1 MTEALLA
8 MLTILVLIIGF
19 YFYLGYRKEKREWR
33 KEVQQFYRD
42 GERRK
47 SVLVVIGAK
56 YDQTESAKALEQKL
70 IDANIGFTP
79 SEFLGALIVSYMAL
93 IIGLQN
99 FFNLNMLASLFVA
112 LLLVEGGRR
121 VLFMVRKNKKK
132 QLLVEQ
138 LPEICRILANAT
150 RSGMTL
156 NQGIQ
161 LVAQEIAE
169 PAKSEFKRLA
179 HELSLGIDFGAAI
192 RSMEKRVDDK
202 EFQLFT
208 ATMLIQKKAGGN
220 LYAVLDEMSQ
230 TLDERKLLKQEI
242 KTMTAEQRY
251 ISYIV
256 PVIPIF
262 LVLMMNNII
271 DGFLDPLFT
280 GLGLILFAFFLT
292 GTILTFVIVRKITN
306 IRV

>member
-1 MTEALLA
+1 MTEAILA
-8 MLTILVLIIGF
+8 MSTILVVVIAF
-19 YFYLGYRKEKREWR
+19 YFHLGYRKEKREWR
-33 KEVQQFYRD
+33 KNVQQFYRD

-47 SVLVVIGAK
+47 SVLVVIGTK
-56 YDQTESAKALEQKL
+56 YDQTESAKLLEHKL
-70 IDANIGFTP
+70 IDANISFTP
-79 SEFLGALIVSYMAL
+79 SEFIGALIVAYMGL
-93 IIGLQN
+93 VIGLQT
-99 FFNLNMLASLFVA
+99 FFNLNLLTGLIIA
-112 LLLVEGGRR
+112 LLIIEGARR
-121 VLFMVRKNKKK
+121 VLFMARKNKKK
-132 QLLVEQ
+132 QMLVEQ
-138 LPEICRILANAT
+138 LPEICRILANST

-161 LVAQEIAE
+161 LVSQEISE

-179 HELSLGIDFGAAI
+179 HELSLGIDFNAAI
-192 RSMEKRVDDK
+192 RSMEKRVEDK

-230 TLDERKLLKQEI
+230 TLEERKLLKQEI

-271 DGFLDPLFT
+271 EGFLDPLFT
-280 GLGLILFAFFLT
+280 GIGIILLAFFLT
-292 GTILTFVIVRKITN
+292 GTILTFVVVRKITN

>member
-1 MTEALLA
+1 MIEAFLA
-8 MLTILVLIIGF
+8 MLTVLVLIIGL
-19 YFYLGYRKEKREWR
+19 YFFLGYRKEKREWR
-33 KEVQQFYRD
+33 KNVQQFYRD

-47 SVLVVIGAK
+47 SMLIVIGTK
-56 YDQTESAKALEQKL
+56 YDETESAKILEKKL
-70 IDANIGFTP
+70 VDASIGFTP
-79 SEFLGALIVSYMAL
+79 SEFIGALIVSYM
-93 IIGLQN
+93 GLVIFLQT
-99 FFNLNMLASLFVA
+99 FFNLNMLLSLVIA
-112 LLLVEGGRR
+112 LLMVEGGRR
-121 VLFMVRKNKKK
+121 VLFIIRKNKKK

-138 LPEICRILANAT
+138 LPEICRVLANAT
-150 RSGMTL
+150 RAGMTL

-161 LVAQEIAE
+161 LVSHEIAA
-169 PAKSEFKRLA
+169 PAKMEFKRLA
-179 HELSLGIDFGAAI
+179 HELSLGIDFNAGI

-220 LYAVLDEMSQ
+220 LYAVLDEMSK
-230 TLDERKLLKQEI
+230 TLEERKLLKQEI

-271 DGFLDPLFT
+271 DGFLEPLFT
-280 GLGLILFAFFLT
+280 GLGLILLAFFLT

>member
-1 MTEALLA
+1 MIESILAVLTVLLL
-8 MLTILVLIIGF
+8 LTGF

-33 KEVQQFYRD
+33 KEVQQFYRE

-47 SVLVVIGAK
+47 SVLVVIGTK
-56 YDQTESAKALEQKL
+56 YDQTESAKVLEDKL

-79 SEFLGALIVSYMAL
+79 SEFIGALIVAYMG
-93 IIGLQN
+93 IVIGLQN
-99 FFNLNMLASLFVA
+99 FFNLNLLSSLLIA
-112 LLLVEGGRR
+112 LLLIEGGRR
-121 VLFMVRKNKKK
+121 VLFLIRKNKKK
-132 QLLVEQ
+132 QILVEQ

-161 LVAQEIAE
+161 LVSQEISE
-169 PAKSEFKRLA
+169 PAKWEFKRLA
-179 HELSLGIDFGAAI
+179 HELSLGIDFNAAI

-208 ATMLIQKKAGGN
+208 ATLHIQKKAGGN

-251 ISYIV
+251 VSYIV
-256 PVIPIF
+256 PIIPIF

-280 GLGLILFAFFLT
+280 GLGLILLAFFLT

>member
-1 MTEALLA
+1 MIEALLA
-8 MLTILVLIIGF
+8 MLTVLVLIIGL
-19 YFYLGYRKEKREWR
+19 YFFLGYRKEKREWR
-33 KEVQQFYRD
+33 KNVQQFYRD

-47 SVLVVIGAK
+47 SMLIVIGTK
-56 YDQTESAKALEQKL
+56 YDQTESAKILEKKL
-70 IDANIGFTP
+70 VDASIGFTP
-79 SEFLGALIVSYMAL
+79 SEFIGALIVSYM
-93 IIGLQN
+93 GLVIFLQT
-99 FFNLNMLASLFVA
+99 FFNLNMLLSLVIA
-112 LLLVEGGRR
+112 LLMIEGGRR
-121 VLFMVRKNKKK
+121 VLFIIRKNKKK

-138 LPEICRILANAT
+138 LPEICRVLANAT
-150 RSGMTL
+150 RAGMTL

-161 LVAQEIAE
+161 LVSHEIAA
-169 PAKSEFKRLA
+169 PAKMEFKRLA
-179 HELSLGIDFGAAI
+179 HELSLGIDFNAGI

-220 LYAVLDEMSQ
+220 LYAVLDEMSK
-230 TLDERKLLKQEI
+230 TLEERKLLKQEI

-271 DGFLDPLFT
+271 DGFLEPLFT
-280 GLGLILFAFFLT
+280 GLGLILLAFFLT

>member
-1 MTEALLA
+1 MTEGLLA
-8 MLTILVLIIGF
+8 MLTILVLIVGF

-79 SEFLGALIVSYMAL
+79 SEFLGALIVSYMGL

-99 FFNLNMLASLFVA
+99 FFNLNLLASLFVA

-280 GLGLILFAFFLT
+280 GLGFILFAFFLT

>member
-1 MTEALLA
+1 MTEGLLA
-8 MLTILVLIIGF
+8 MLTILVLIVGF

-280 GLGLILFAFFLT
+280 GLGFILFAFFLT

>member
-1 MTEALLA
+1 MIEAFLA
-8 MLTILVLIIGF
+8 MLTVLVLIIGM
-19 YFYLGYRKEKREWR
+19 YFFLGYRKEKREWR
-33 KEVQQFYRD
+33 KNVQQFYRD

-47 SVLVVIGAK
+47 SMLIVIGTK
-56 YDQTESAKALEQKL
+56 YDETESAKILEKKL
-70 IDANIGFTP
+70 VDASIGFTP
-79 SEFLGALIVSYMAL
+79 SEFIGALIVSYM
-93 IIGLQN
+93 GLVIFLQT
-99 FFNLNMLASLFVA
+99 FFNLNMLLSLVIA
-112 LLLVEGGRR
+112 LLMIEGGRR
-121 VLFMVRKNKKK
+121 VLFIIRKNKKK

-138 LPEICRILANAT
+138 LPEICRVLANAT
-150 RSGMTL
+150 RAGMTL

-161 LVAQEIAE
+161 LVSHEIAA
-169 PAKSEFKRLA
+169 PAKIEFKRLA
-179 HELSLGIDFGAAI
+179 HELSLGIDFNAGI

-220 LYAVLDEMSQ
+220 LYAVLDEMSK
-230 TLDERKLLKQEI
+230 TLEERKLLKQEI

-271 DGFLDPLFT
+271 DGFLEPLFT
-280 GLGLILFAFFLT
+280 GLGLILLAFFLT

>member
-1 MTEALLA
+1 MIEAFLA
-8 MLTILVLIIGF
+8 MLTVLVLIIGL
-19 YFYLGYRKEKREWR
+19 YFFLGYRKEKREWR
-33 KEVQQFYRD
+33 KNVQQFYRD

-47 SVLVVIGAK
+47 SMLIVIGTK
-56 YDQTESAKALEQKL
+56 YDKTESAKILEKKL
-70 IDANIGFTP
+70 VDASIGFTP
-79 SEFLGALIVSYMAL
+79 SEFIGALIVSYM
-93 IIGLQN
+93 GLVIFLQT
-99 FFNLNMLASLFVA
+99 FFNLNMLLSLVIA
-112 LLLVEGGRR
+112 LLMIEGGRR
-121 VLFMVRKNKKK
+121 VLFIIRKNKKK

-138 LPEICRILANAT
+138 LPEICRVLANAT
-150 RSGMTL
+150 RAGMTL

-161 LVAQEIAE
+161 LVSHEIAA
-169 PAKSEFKRLA
+169 PAKIEFKRLA
-179 HELSLGIDFGAAI
+179 HELSLGIDFNAGI

-220 LYAVLDEMSQ
+220 LYAVLDEMSK
-230 TLDERKLLKQEI
+230 TLEERKLLKQEI

-271 DGFLDPLFT
+271 DGFLEPLFT
-280 GLGLILFAFFLT
+280 GLGLILLAFFLT

>member
-1 MTEALLA
+1 MTEAILA
-8 MLTILVLIIGF
+8 MCTVLVIIVGF
-19 YFYLGYRKEKREWR
+19 YYYLGYRKEKREWR
-33 KEVQQFYRD
+33 KNVQEFYRD

-47 SVLVVIGAK
+47 SVLVVIGTK
-56 YDQTESAKALEQKL
+56 YDQTESARLLEEKL

-79 SEFLGALIVSYMAL
+79 SEFIGAIIVSYMAL
-93 IIGLQN
+93 VIGLQN
-99 FFNLNMLASLFVA
+99 FFNLNLFAGLVIA
-112 LLLVEGGRR
+112 LLIVEGGRR
-121 VLFMVRKNKKK
+121 VLFLVRKNKKK
-132 QLLVEQ
+132 QMLVEQ
-138 LPEICRILANAT
+138 LPEICRVLANAT

-161 LVAQEIAE
+161 LVSQEISE

-179 HELSLGIDFGAAI
+179 HELSLGIDFNAAI

-271 DGFLDPLFT
+271 EGFLDPIFT

>member
-1 MTEALLA
+1 MIEAFLA
-8 MLTILVLIIGF
+8 MLTVLVLIIGL
-19 YFYLGYRKEKREWR
+19 YFFLGYRKEKREWR
-33 KEVQQFYRD
+33 KNVQQFYRD

-47 SVLVVIGAK
+47 SMLIVIGTK
-56 YDQTESAKALEQKL
+56 YDQTESAKILEKKL
-70 IDANIGFTP
+70 VDASIGFTP
-79 SEFLGALIVSYMAL
+79 SEFIGALIVSYM
-93 IIGLQN
+93 GLVIFLQT
-99 FFNLNMLASLFVA
+99 FFNLNMLLSLVIA
-112 LLLVEGGRR
+112 LLMIEGGRR
-121 VLFMVRKNKKK
+121 VLFIIRKNKKK

-138 LPEICRILANAT
+138 LPEICRVLANAT
-150 RSGMTL
+150 RAGMTL

-161 LVAQEIAE
+161 LVSHEIAA
-169 PAKSEFKRLA
+169 PAKMEFKRLA
-179 HELSLGIDFGAAI
+179 HELSLGIDFNAGI

-220 LYAVLDEMSQ
+220 LYAVLDEMSK
-230 TLDERKLLKQEI
+230 TLEERKLLKQEI

-271 DGFLDPLFT
+271 DGFLEPLFT
-280 GLGLILFAFFLT
+280 GLGLILLAFFLT

>member
-8 MLTILVLIIGF
+8 MLTVLVLIIGM

-33 KEVQQFYRD
+33 KNVQQFYRD

-47 SVLVVIGAK
+47 SVLVVIGTK
-56 YDQTESAKALEQKL
+56 YDQTESAKSLEHKL
-70 IDANIGFTP
+70 IDANISFTP
-79 SEFLGALIVSYMAL
+79 SEFLGALIVAYMAL
-93 IIGLQN
+93 VIGLQN
-99 FFNLNMLASLFVA
+99 FFNLNVMASLVIA
-112 LLLVEGGRR
+112 LLIVEGGRR
-121 VLFMVRKNKKK
+121 VLFLIRKNKKK
-132 QLLVEQ
+132 ELLVEQ

-179 HELSLGIDFGAAI
+179 HELSLGIDFGATI

-262 LVLMMNNII
+262 LVLMMNNIVE
-271 DGFLDPLFT
+271 GFLDPLFT
-280 GLGLILFAFFLT
+280 GLGLILFTFFLV

>member
-1 MTEALLA
+1 MTEGLLA
-8 MLTILVLIIGF
+8 MLTILVLIVGF

>member
-8 MLTILVLIIGF
+8 MLTVLILIVGF
-19 YFYLGYRKEKREWR
+19 YFFLGYRKEKREWR
-33 KEVQQFYRD
+33 KNVQQFYRD

-47 SVLVVIGAK
+47 SVLVVIGTK
-56 YDQTESAKALEQKL
+56 YDKTESAKELQLKL
-70 IDANIGFTP
+70 TDANIGFTP
-79 SEFLGALIVSYMAL
+79 SEFLGALIVSYMGL
-93 IIGLQN
+93 VIGLQN
-99 FFNLNMLASLFVA
+99 FFNLNLLTALVIA
-112 LLLVEGGRR
+112 LLIVEGGRR

-132 QLLVEQ
+132 QMLVEQ
-138 LPEICRILANAT
+138 LPEICRILANST

-161 LVAQEIAE
+161 LVSQEISE
-169 PAKSEFKRLA
+169 PSKSEFKRLA
-179 HELSLGIDFGAAI
+179 HELSLGIDFNAAI

-271 DGFLDPLFT
+271 DGFLDPIFT
-280 GLGLILFAFFLT
+280 GIGLILFAFFLT

>member
-33 KEVQQFYRD
+33 KQVQQFYRD

-47 SVLVVIGAK
+47 SVLVVIGTK
-56 YDQTESAKALEQKL
+56 YDQTDSAKALESKL
-70 IDANIGFTP
+70 VDANIGFTP
-79 SEFLGALIVSYMAL
+79 SEFIGALIVSFMAL

-99 FFNLNMLASLFVA
+99 FFNLNLLASLVVA
-112 LLLVEGGRR
+112 SLLVEGGRR

-271 DGFLDPLFT
+271 EGFLDPLFT

>member
-1 MTEALLA
+1 MTESLLA
-8 MLTILVLIIGF
+8 MLTVLLLVIGF

-33 KEVQQFYRD
+33 KNVQQFYRD
-42 GERRK
+42 GECRK
-47 SVLVVIGAK
+47 SVLVVIGSK
-56 YDQTESAKALEQKL
+56 YDQSESAKALETKL
-70 IDANIGFTP
+70 IGANIGLTP
-79 SEFLGALIVSYMAL
+79 SEFIGALIVSYMGL
-93 IIGLQN
+93 VIGLQN
-99 FFNLNMLASLFVA
+99 FFNLNILTALFLSL
-112 LLLVEGGRR
+112 LIVEGGRR
-121 VLFMVRKNKKK
+121 VLFLIRKNKKK
-132 QLLVEQ
+132 EMMVEQ
-138 LPEICRILANAT
+138 LPEICRILANST

-161 LVAQEIAE
+161 LVAQEIGE
-169 PAKSEFKRLA
+169 PAKTEFKRLA
-179 HELSLGIDFGAAI
+179 HELSLGIDFSGAI
-192 RSMEKRVDDK
+192 RSMEKRIDDK

-242 KTMTAEQRY
+242 MTMTAEQRY

-262 LVLMMNNII
+262 LVLMMNNVV
-271 DGFLDPLFT
+271 DGFLEPLFT
-280 GLGLILFAFFLT
+280 SLGIILLAFFLT

>member
-1 MTEALLA
+1 MTEALLSMA
-8 MLTILVLIIGF
+8 TILVLVIAF
-19 YFYLGYRKEKREWR
+19 YFFLGYRKEKREWR
-33 KEVQQFYRD
+33 KNVQQFYRD

-47 SVLVVIGAK
+47 SVLVVIGTK
-56 YDQTESAKALEQKL
+56 YDQTESAKLLEHKL

-79 SEFLGALIVSYMAL
+79 SEFIGALIVAYMGL
-93 IIGLQN
+93 VMGLQT
-99 FFNLNMLASLFVA
+99 FFNLNLLTGLIIA
-112 LLLVEGGRR
+112 LLITEGARR
-121 VLFMVRKNKKK
+121 VLFMARKNKKK
-132 QLLVEQ
+132 QMLVEQ
-138 LPEICRILANAT
+138 LPEICRILANST

-161 LVAQEIAE
+161 LVSQEIAE

-179 HELSLGIDFGAAI
+179 HELSLGIDFNAAI
-192 RSMEKRVDDK
+192 RSMEKRVEDK

-271 DGFLDPLFT
+271 EGFLDPLFT
-280 GLGLILFAFFLT
+280 GLGIILLVFFLT
-292 GTILTFVIVRKITN
+292 GTILTFVVVRKITN

>member
-1 MTEALLA
+1 MIEAFLA
-8 MLTILVLIIGF
+8 MLTVLVLIIGL
-19 YFYLGYRKEKREWR
+19 YFFLGYRKEKREWR
-33 KEVQQFYRD
+33 KNVQQFYRD

-47 SVLVVIGAK
+47 SMLIVIGTK
-56 YDQTESAKALEQKL
+56 YDKTESAKSLEKKL
-70 IDANIGFTP
+70 VDASIGFTP
-79 SEFLGALIVSYMAL
+79 SEFIGALIVSYM
-93 IIGLQN
+93 GLVIFLQT
-99 FFNLNMLASLFVA
+99 FFNLNMLLSLVIA
-112 LLLVEGGRR
+112 LLMIEGGRR
-121 VLFMVRKNKKK
+121 VLFIIRKNKKK

-138 LPEICRILANAT
+138 LPEICRVLANAT
-150 RSGMTL
+150 RAGMTL

-161 LVAQEIAE
+161 LVSHEIAA
-169 PAKSEFKRLA
+169 PAKMEFKRLA
-179 HELSLGIDFGAAI
+179 HELSLGIDFNAGI

-220 LYAVLDEMSQ
+220 LYAVLDEMSK
-230 TLDERKLLKQEI
+230 TLEERKLLKQEI

-271 DGFLDPLFT
+271 DGFLEPLFT
-280 GLGLILFAFFLT
+280 GLGLILLAFFLT

>member
-1 MTEALLA
+1 MIEAFLA
-8 MLTILVLIIGF
+8 MLTVLVLIIGL
-19 YFYLGYRKEKREWR
+19 YFFLGFRKEKREWR
-33 KEVQQFYRD
+33 KNVQQFYRD

-47 SVLVVIGAK
+47 SMLIVIGTK
-56 YDQTESAKALEQKL
+56 YDQTESAKMLEKKL
-70 IDANIGFTP
+70 VDASIGFTP
-79 SEFLGALIVSYMAL
+79 SEFIGALIVSYM
-93 IIGLQN
+93 GLVIFLQT
-99 FFNLNMLASLFVA
+99 FFNLNMLLSLVIA
-112 LLLVEGGRR
+112 LLMVEGGRR
-121 VLFMVRKNKKK
+121 VLFIIRKNKKK

-138 LPEICRILANAT
+138 LPEICRVLANAT
-150 RSGMTL
+150 RAGMTL

-161 LVAQEIAE
+161 LVSHEIAA
-169 PAKSEFKRLA
+169 PAKMEFKRLA
-179 HELSLGIDFGAAI
+179 HELSLGIDFNAGI

-220 LYAVLDEMSQ
+220 LYAVLDEMSK
-230 TLDERKLLKQEI
+230 TLEERKLLKQEI

-271 DGFLDPLFT
+271 DGFLEPIFT
-280 GLGLILFAFFLT
+280 GLGLILLAFFLT

>member
-1 MTEALLA
+1 MIEALLA
-8 MLTILVLIIGF
+8 MLTVLVLIVSL
-19 YFYLGYRKEKREWR
+19 YFFLGYRKEKREWR
-33 KEVQQFYRD
+33 KNVQQFYRD

-47 SVLVVIGAK
+47 SVLLVIGTK
-56 YDQTESAKALEQKL
+56 YDETESAKALENKL
-70 IDANIGFTP
+70 VDANIGFTP
-79 SEFLGALIVSYMAL
+79 SEFIGALIVSYMAL
-93 IIGLQN
+93 VLVLQS
-99 FFNLNMLASLFVA
+99 FFNLNTLLSLFIS
-112 LLLVEGGRR
+112 LLMVEGGRR
-121 VLFMVRKNKKK
+121 ALFLIRKNKKK
-132 QLLVEQ
+132 ELLVEQ
-138 LPEICRILANAT
+138 LPEICRVLANAT

-156 NQGIQ
+156 NQGIH
-161 LVAQEIAE
+161 LVSQEIAA
-169 PAKSEFKRLA
+169 PAKLEFKRLA
-179 HELSLGIDFGAAI
+179 HELSLGIDFGMGI
-192 RSMEKRVDDK
+192 RRMEKRVDDK

-230 TLDERKLLKQEI
+230 TLEERKLLKQEI

-271 DGFLDPLFT
+271 DSFLDPLFT
-280 GLGLILFAFFLT
+280 GLGLILLAFFLT

>member
-1 MTEALLA
+1 MTEAILA
-8 MLTILVLIIGF
+8 MCTVLVIIVGL
-19 YFYLGYRKEKREWR
+19 YYYLGYRKEKREWR
-33 KEVQQFYRD
+33 KNVQEFYRD

-47 SVLVVIGAK
+47 SVLVVIGTK
-56 YDQTESAKALEQKL
+56 YDQTESARLLEEKL

-79 SEFLGALIVSYMAL
+79 SEFIGAIIVSYMAL
-93 IIGLQN
+93 VIGLQN
-99 FFNLNMLASLFVA
+99 FFNLNLLAGLVIAMLI
-112 LLLVEGGRR
+112 VEGGRR
-121 VLFMVRKNKKK
+121 VLFLVRKNKKK
-132 QLLVEQ
+132 QMLVEQ
-138 LPEICRILANAT
+138 LPELCRVLANAT

-161 LVAQEIAE
+161 LVSQEISE

-179 HELSLGIDFGAAI
+179 HELSLGIDFNAAI

-271 DGFLDPLFT
+271 EGFLDPIFT
-280 GLGLILFAFFLT
+280 GLGLILLVFFLT
-292 GTILTFVIVRKITN
+292 GTVLTFVIVRKITN

>member
-1 MTEALLA
+1 MIEALLA
-8 MLTILVLIIGF
+8 MLTVLVLIIGL
-19 YFYLGYRKEKREWR
+19 YFFLGYRKEKREWR
-33 KEVQQFYRD
+33 KNVQQFYRD

-47 SVLVVIGAK
+47 SMLIVIGAK
-56 YDQTESAKALEQKL
+56 YDETESAKGLEKKL
-70 IDANIGFTP
+70 VDASIGFTP
-79 SEFLGALIVSYMAL
+79 SEFIGALIVSYM
-93 IIGLQN
+93 GLVIFLQT
-99 FFNLNMLASLFVA
+99 FFNLNMLLSLVIA
-112 LLLVEGGRR
+112 LLMIEGGRR
-121 VLFMVRKNKKK
+121 VLFIIRKNKKK

-138 LPEICRILANAT
+138 LPEICRVLANAT
-150 RSGMTL
+150 RAGMTL

-161 LVAQEIAE
+161 LVSHEIAA
-169 PAKSEFKRLA
+169 PAKMEFKRLA
-179 HELSLGIDFGAAI
+179 HELSLGIDFNAGI

-220 LYAVLDEMSQ
+220 LYAVLDEMSK
-230 TLDERKLLKQEI
+230 TLEERKLLKQEI

-271 DGFLDPLFT
+271 DGFLEPLFT
-280 GLGLILFAFFLT
+280 GLGLILLAFFLT